1 MNPHKASTQTRTSL
15 FTRPRAMAATTAL
28 AMAMTL
34 GLSACG
40 SDDDDSQADQAMTTV
55 DLTNASPTG
64 GSAAEAALH
73 DAMRAL
79 WHQHMEWTYA
89 TVAAFAADSKG
100 LKPTLTRLLENQD
113 NIGTAIEPYY
123 GKEAGEALTKLLK
136 THINEAVPVLVA
148 AQAGKSE
155 DLKRA
160 STAWYTNAK
169 EIADFLAKANPNWP
183 QADLEKMMATHIEQT
198 LAYAAAQL
206 QGKYA
211 DSITTYD
218 LAEAHM
224 VEMADALTKGIVAQ
238 FPDKFT
244 G

>member
-148 AQAGKSE
+148 A
-155 DLKRA
+155 
-160 STAWYTNAK
+160 
-169 EIADFLAKANPNWP
+169 
-183 QADLEKMMATHIEQT
+183 
-198 LAYAAAQL
+198 
-206 QGKYA
+206 
-211 DSITTYD
+211 
-218 LAEAHM
+218 
-224 VEMADALTKGIVAQ
+224 
-238 FPDKFT
+238 
-244 G
+244 